1 MCFGLVAVSS
11 NFVPWFFGPGYEPV
25 ADVLAIIS
33 SMLIAVGLSNVTG
46 IQFMVPMNRQNQ
58 LTLSVIAGAIFNFII
73 NLYLIPRFYSTGVAL
88 ATVLTEWLVTFVQFY
103 LVRDFFNVLDIFSQ
117 GKNYFLSG
125 FIMLLI
131 TGILSQYL
139 TSSILHS
146 LLLVIIGS
154 AVYGGILFIIKDQ
167 MITIFITKIKE
178 RF

>member
-1 MCFGLVAVSS
+1 M
-11 NFVPWFFGPGYEPV
+11 
-25 ADVLAIIS
+25 
-33 SMLIAVGLSNVTG
+33 
-46 IQFMVPMNRQNQ
+46 
-58 LTLSVIAGAIFNFII
+58 
-73 NLYLIPRFYSTGVAL
+73 
-88 ATVLTEWLVTFVQFY
+88 
-103 LVRDFFNVLDIFSQ
+103 LDIFSQ

-178 RF
+178 SF